1 MSPLLGND
9 RLLET
14 KWRQD
19 LDNQANL
26 PSSGQKAAL
35 AGTDGT
41 PSSGNAYVTN
51 SDSRNTNSRAPTAHS
66 TTHET
71 GGTDAV
77 DGNISVAGL
86 VVNADVL
93 RLTNSRTPAYD
104 STGVVGQICWDENYI
119 YVCVIADHWHRVAL
133 SGGVF

>member
-1 MSPLLGND
+1 MPTLFGND
-9 RLLET
+9 RLIQNN
-14 KWRQD
+14 WRQD
-19 LDNQANL
+19 LANTSVSPNM
-26 PSSGQKAAL
+26 PSSGEKAAL

-41 PSSGNAYVTN
+41 PSSGNPYVTD
-51 SDSRNTNSRAPTAHS
+51 SDSRLTLAAHS

-93 RLTNSRTPAYD
+93 RLTNSRTPAYN
-104 STGVVGQICWDENYI
+104 STGVAGQICWDENYL
-119 YVCVIADHWHRVAL
+119 YVCVLADHWHRVAL